1 MIEVGMRIVLT
12 ESTRLGLAADS
23 LAGLSVGDAL
33 GAQYFM
39 VGRRVEDLLAGVT
52 PPPVWEWTDDTEM
65 ACSLVWMLA
74 EAGRVDPDLLAG
86 AFAQRCEPNRG
97 YGAGAFTILRQ
108 IRQGLPWR
116 EAAGAA
122 FDGQGSCGNGAAMR
136 VAPLGAYFPDD
147 VHRAVREAQLSAQ
160 VTHAHQEGVAGAV
173 AVAAAGSV
181 AAAGRLAGVRPKPG
195 PFLDAVLATVPDGQ
209 VRRGI
214 ARARR
219 MLHLSVEEVAYELGS
234 GRLVTAQ
241 DTVPFTLWVAARRL
255 DDYRQAICDCVRA
268 GGDIDTTCAIVGG
281 IVAAF
286 VGAQGI
292 AEQWRD
298 AREPLPGWLQL

>member
-1 MIEVGMRIVLT
+1 MGIVLT
-12 ESTRLGLAADS
+12 ESTRLGYAADS
-23 LAGLSVGDAL
+23 LVGLSVGDAL

-39 VGRRVEDLLAGVT
+39 VGRKVDDLLAGVV

-74 EAGRVDPDLLAG
+74 EAGRVHQDLLAA

-122 FDGQGSCGNGAAMR
+122 YDGQGSCGNGAAMR

-147 VHRAVREAQLSAQ
+147 VNRAGGEAELSAR
-160 VTHAHQEGVAGAV
+160 VTHAHPEGVAGAV
-173 AVAAAGSV
+173 AVAVAGSS
-181 AAAGRLAGVRPKPG
+181 AAAARLAGARPKPG
-195 PFLDAVLATVPDGQ
+195 PFLDAVLASTPDGQ

-214 ARARR
+214 ARARK
-219 MLHLSVEEVAYELGS
+219 MLHLPVEEAAYQLGS
-234 GRLVTAQ
+234 GHLVTAQ
-241 DTVPFTLWVAARRL
+241 DTIPFTLWVAARRL
-255 DDYRQAICDCVRA
+255 GDYRQAVCDCVRA
-268 GGDIDTTCAIVGG
+268 GGDIDTTSAIVGG
-281 IVAAF
+281 IVAAR

-292 AEQWRD
+292 PEQWRD
-298 AREPLPGWLQL
+298 AIEPLPSWLRL